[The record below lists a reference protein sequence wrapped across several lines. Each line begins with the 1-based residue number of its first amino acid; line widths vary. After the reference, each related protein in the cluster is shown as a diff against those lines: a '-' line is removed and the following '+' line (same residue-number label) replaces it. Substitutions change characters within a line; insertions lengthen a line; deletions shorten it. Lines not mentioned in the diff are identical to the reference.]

1 MTGHNE
7 EKRTPEA
14 LRKEQQR
21 EREREL
27 GILVVEVKLG
37 PREREML
44 AEGCK
49 VRGGVR
55 GAYESAEYVATLIR
69 RDHARLAEQSAAP
82 VAAVCADPPADSAA
96 TYGPSEYVADLV
108 RLDNARLS
116 DQLAELSGSVCG
128 FCGYALPEGCGGRRL
143 GESPCWHTHD
153 ARGLEL

>member
-7 EKRTPEA
+7 EKKTPEA

-21 EREREL
+21 ERDRAL
-27 GILVVEVKLG
+27 GILPVEVRLG
-37 PREREML
+37 AREREML

-69 RDHARLAEQSAAP
+69 RDHARLSEQLG
-82 VAAVCADPPADSAA
+82 D
-96 TYGPSEYVADLV
+96 
-108 RLDNARLS
+108 
-116 DQLAELSGSVCG
+116 LSGRACG

-143 GESPCWHTHD
+143 GELPCWHTHD
-153 ARGLEL
+153 ARALEL